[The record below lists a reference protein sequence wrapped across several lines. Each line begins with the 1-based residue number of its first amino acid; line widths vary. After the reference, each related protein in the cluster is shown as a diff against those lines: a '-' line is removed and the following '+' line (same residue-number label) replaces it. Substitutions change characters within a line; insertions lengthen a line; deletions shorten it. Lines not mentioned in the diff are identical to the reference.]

1 MKVLLAIALMS
12 LMVVPGA
19 YVGGHM
25 DPHHS
30 YAYFISDVP
39 EIYLK
44 DSNGSLNLSF
54 VQIALYQKGSYYSAG
69 LRNVKW
75 DHPVKGSINYSYS
88 GEVKFFPVENFRA
101 RLLMSRLLGTNP
113 ASAQTVP
120 FFRGYHGSVHSE
132 ANVSI
137 MVTSQ
142 SRSNI
147 FGLNE
152 SNGSR
157 YGAFKISF
165 LITSSSIQG
174 AGTMGLFQILGSKGK
189 FGYFNHGDE
198 RMVKN
203 ASETGLVLSSGND
216 YASYWWNNNYT
227 VNGQNMTLSVVHT
240 YAGPF
245 SLLVFRYNFTNG
257 IQNLKQ
263 DPYLASPEFNFLNSP
278 ISAKVI
284 RESELF
290 LEAHIK
296 ILLEGAGS
304 GALLLGVAYGSY
316 MVGKRSLKKRY

>member
-1 MKVLLAIALMS
+1 LKVLLAIVLAS

-54 VQIALYQKGSYYSAG
+54 VQIALYQNGSYYSAG
-69 LRNVKW
+69 LRNVRW
-75 DHPVKGSINYSYS
+75 EHPVKGSINYSYS
-88 GEVKFFPVENFRA
+88 GEVNFFPVENFRA
-101 RLLMSRLLGTNP
+101 RLLMSRLLGTNS
-113 ASAQTVP
+113 ASAQTAP
-120 FFRGYHGSVHSE
+120 FFRGYHGGVHSR
-132 ANVSI
+132 ANVTI
-137 MVTSQ
+137 MVNGLARTH
-142 SRSNI
+142 I

-152 SNGSR
+152 TNGSR
-157 YGAFKISF
+157 YGAFRVSF
-165 LITSSSIQG
+165 VITSSSIHG
-174 AGTMGLFQILGSKGK
+174 GGIIGLFQILGSNGK
-189 FGYFNHGDE
+189 FGYFNHGNE
-198 RMVKN
+198 QMVKN
-203 ASETGLVLSSGND
+203 GSETGLVLSSGKD
-216 YASYWWNNNYT
+216 YASYWWTNNYT
-227 VNGQNMTLSVVHT
+227 VNGQNKTLSVLHT

-257 IQNLKQ
+257 ITNLTQ

-296 ILLEGAGS
+296 ILLEGAGT

-316 MVGKRSLKKRY
+316 AVGKRSLKKRY